1 MKKKQIIITIAVFV
15 ILLTLLVSYIVITQT
30 QDKKDPSKKL
40 GENPITVKEEFTIL
54 DQEQNQAEIYV
65 EE

>member
-1 MKKKQIIITIAVFV
+1 MEKKQIIIIIAIIV
-15 ILLTLLVSYIVITQT
+15 ILLTLITSYIVITQT
-30 QDKKDPSKKL
+30 QDVKDKTKKL